1 MNTYKTSE
9 IASMIGIHPNTV
21 RLYEESGLIPKPER
35 QANGYRI
42 FTDLHIAQ
50 LRLARLAFQIEVLQN
65 GLRKKIVQMVK
76 VSALGDYDTALL
88 LTNEYLDQIRKER
101 FNAEEAIE
109 IVNQIIS
116 GESSENTLSLKRKE
130 VSEHLNITMDA
141 LRNWEMNGLLTVKR
155 RENGYRVYTGEDI
168 RRLKIIRSLRCANY
182 SLEAI
187 LRMLSHLSKD
197 PRADIKSILDT
208 PKSDD
213 DIIAVCDNL
222 ISSLADAE
230 ENAIDMIRM
239 LKEMKKFFS

>member
-1 MNTYKTSE
+1 
-9 IASMIGIHPNTV
+9 
-21 RLYEESGLIPKPER
+21 
-35 QANGYRI
+35 
-42 FTDLHIAQ
+42 
-50 LRLARLAFQIEVLQN
+50 
-65 GLRKKIVQMVK
+65 MVK

-130 VSEHLNITMDA
+130 VSEQLNITMDA

-155 RENGYRVYTGEDI
+155 RQNGYRVYTGEDI

-187 LRMLSHLSKD
+187 LRMLSHLSKN